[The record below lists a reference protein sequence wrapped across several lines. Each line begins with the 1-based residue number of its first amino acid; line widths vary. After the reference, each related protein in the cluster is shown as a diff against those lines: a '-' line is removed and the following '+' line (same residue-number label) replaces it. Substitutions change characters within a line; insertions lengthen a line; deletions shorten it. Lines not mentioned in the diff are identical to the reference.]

1 MRQANGMPFMRILSI
16 VLTLLLLTVSSI
28 YATELP
34 EIPEGLLQR
43 FHVCTVATYRHP
55 NLEKLIKSCQK
66 HQINLDI
73 LGLGHPYF
81 GNGTKFVHLAQYLN
95 TLDDGDVV
103 MFVDAFDVLIVANKK
118 KILRKFLR
126 EQTPV
131 LMSAEINCTPYE
143 HLASS
148 YPPAPTPFKYINT
161 GSFIGYVGSLKKWLN
176 ALQPIDPGGC
186 DQGQTTVHYLKKPK
200 NRSFFTLDHHC
211 RLFLT
216 LYMVDEKDVKIDTK
230 NKIVECLITHSYP
243 CVIHANGQSFQAWNK
258 IYQQLIK
265 K

>member
-1 MRQANGMPFMRILSI
+1 MSSCLSMPSMSLSSQI
-16 VLTLLLLTVSSI
+16 KRRY
-28 YATELP
+28 YASFSENKP
-34 EIPEGLLQR
+34 R
-43 FHVCTVATYRHP
+43 
-55 NLEKLIKSCQK
+55 
-66 HQINLDI
+66 
-73 LGLGHPYF
+73 
-81 GNGTKFVHLAQYLN
+81 
-95 TLDDGDVV
+95 
-103 MFVDAFDVLIVANKK
+103 FDVCRDKLY
-118 KILRKFLR
+118 
-126 EQTPV
+126 
-131 LMSAEINCTPYE
+131 SYE